1 MRGETKHTVLEARR
15 TGREGFTLVEL
26 LVVIAI
32 LGILAGLLAW
42 GVNAA
47 RVSIL
52 KQAQAFEIQSI
63 ATAVEAYRNKYG
75 DYPPD
80 GSSWPV
86 MEAHLRKAF
95 PNILVTELALLN
107 PANSGANAYIRNDN
121 DLTGTHPLGGR
132 VFDPAEALVFFLGG
146 FSNDPQQPI
155 TGPGGPF
162 KKNPYP
168 QSPNFPFYPYLYN
181 TQRENAF
188 FEFKLNRL
196 TLEQDPI
203 RIKNQPELAGI
214 STDEIIYNEFPAN
227 YPGIV
232 ADIMPVYIGSG
243 GSVSRAS
250 APIVYFDSRT
260 YQFSTTAGSYFNFY
274 VPGAVSSSPNCAR
287 PFLSTDINPS
297 FPGTLLYANNKT
309 FQIMNAGYDNFYG
322 CRAPKDLSAGLVLF
336 ATPGGNACP
345 VGQNARFSVPSIP
358 SAIRYYLP
366 EFGRDRPVD
375 DNTSNFIDGPTFGQS
390 S

>member
-1 MRGETKHTVLEARR
+1 MRDETMHKVLVGRR
-15 TGREGFTLVEL
+15 TSREGFTLVEL

-47 RVSIL
+47 RISIL

-63 ATAVEAYRNKYG
+63 ASAVEAYRNKYG

-107 PANSGANAYIRNDN
+107 PANSAVNGYVRNDN
-121 DLTGTHPLGGR
+121 DLTGSHPLGGR

-146 FSNDPQQPI
+146 FSNDPQRPI
-155 TGPGGPF
+155 SGPGGPLR
-162 KKNPYP
+162 
-168 QSPNFPFYPYLYN
+168 QSGSVYIYN

-188 FEFKLNRL
+188 FEFKLSRL
-196 TLEQDPI
+196 TLGA
-203 RIKNQPELAGI
+203 NGI
-214 STDEIIYNEFPAN
+214 STDETSFGEGVNN
-227 YPGIV
+227 
-232 ADIMPVYIGSG
+232 DLMPVYIGTG
-243 GSVSRAS
+243 PAVSVGR
-250 APIVYFDSRT
+250 PIVYFDSRT
-260 YQFSTTAGSYFNFY
+260 YQFSTTAGTYFNFY

-287 PFLSTDINPS
+287 PFLSTDINPNR
-297 FPGTLLYANNKT
+297 PGTLLYANNKT
-309 FQIMNAGYDNFYG
+309 YQLMNAGYDNFYG
-322 CRAPKDLSAGLVLF
+322 CRAPKDLGAGLVLF
-336 ATPGGNACP
+336 QVPGGNGCAFDR
-345 VGQNARFSVPSIP
+345 NAGGFVPPSVQ
-358 SAIRYYLP
+358 SAIRFYLP
-366 EFGRDRPVD
+366 EFGRERPVD

>member
-1 MRGETKHTVLEARR
+1 MRDETMHKVLVGRR
-15 TGREGFTLVEL
+15 TSREGFTLVEL

-47 RVSIL
+47 RISIL
-52 KQAQAFEIQSI
+52 KQAQAFEIQST
-63 ATAVEAYRNKYG
+63 ASAVEAYRNKYG

-107 PANSGANAYIRNDN
+107 PANSAVNGYVRNDN
-121 DLTGTHPLGGR
+121 DLTGSHPLGGR

-146 FSNDPQQPI
+146 FSNDPQRPI
-155 TGPGGPF
+155 SGPGGPLR
-162 KKNPYP
+162 
-168 QSPNFPFYPYLYN
+168 QSGSVYIYN

-188 FEFKLNRL
+188 FEFKLSRL
-196 TLEQDPI
+196 TLGA
-203 RIKNQPELAGI
+203 NGI
-214 STDEIIYNEFPAN
+214 STDETSFGEGVKN
-227 YPGIV
+227 
-232 ADIMPVYIGSG
+232 DLMPVYIGTG
-243 GSVSRAS
+243 PAVSVGR
-250 APIVYFDSRT
+250 PIVYFDSRT
-260 YQFSTTAGSYFNFY
+260 YQFSTTAGTYFNFY

-287 PFLSTDINPS
+287 PFLSTDINPNR
-297 FPGTLLYANNKT
+297 PGTLLYANNKT
-309 FQIMNAGYDNFYG
+309 YQLMNAGYDNFYG

-336 ATPGGNACP
+336 AVPGGNGCALGP
-345 VGQNARFSVPSIP
+345 NAGFVPPSVQ
-358 SAIRYYLP
+358 SAIRFYLP
-366 EFGRDRPVD
+366 EFGRERPVD